1 LNALKP
7 TLVDRYDEWLRQHPY
22 GFFEHEHPDIAA
34 RAQALREKFQA
45 QEREMQEMKW
55 KLEQRQA
62 QHDMERRA
70 RTKVVALAAV
80 LEAQDAA
87 PTHFPDSMFS
97 AAEAVKRKWQQQ
109 QLQAQVDME
118 ETQRNAPTNAPD
130 YTFSRKHTIVVSDA
144 FPPEEANRYHS
155 PSGSTRCGA
164 IAFLLLALVW

>member
-1 LNALKP
+1 MNALKP
-7 TLVDRYDEWLRQHPY
+7 TLVDRYDEWLRIHPY
-22 GFFEHEHPDIAA
+22 EFFKHEHPDIAA

-70 RTKVVALAAV
+70 RMKADALAAV
-80 LEAQDAA
+80 LEVQDAA
-87 PTHFPDSMFS
+87 PTNSPDSMFS

-109 QLQAQVDME
+109 QLQAQVDAE
-118 ETQRNAPTNAPD
+118 ETQRKTAANPPD

-144 FPPEEANRYHS
+144 FPPEEANPHHS
-155 PSGSTRCGA
+155 PSGGTRCGA
-164 IAFLLLALVW
+164 IAFLLLALV